1 MREISSRRIQPQALL
16 EPTEAEYVYPSTA
29 EETHL
34 RDYWKIVVKRRWLII
49 FVFLALVALGG
60 YFSFTATPLYK
71 STSIIKIEPQIPTVT
86 GVGEMVRL
94 SEGGGKYDYYETQF
108 ALLESRTLAAR
119 IITDLA
125 LDRDKSFTAAW
136 VITANPIKRVG
147 SWIFGKLGIVV
158 SLVKQFQSADEPA
171 DPPTA
176 QLPRETAQ
184 KYGVVNNSPAVA
196 PALIGLYQSLF
207 EVKPIKSTRLV
218 EISFATPNPGLSRIL
233 ADSHAKAFI
242 QMNRDNR
249 FDLSKEAR
257 EFLDVKNEELKKKL
271 EQSEDALNRYR
282 QEHGVV
288 SMDKGENIVVER
300 LVAMNQQLTVARGQR
315 LEAESLY
322 RVVENK
328 STQYLAQVLSQGLIP
343 AHRSNLLALEN
354 EKVKLSTVFKPDH
367 PRIMELTQQM
377 TESRRALNTEIN
389 NVVRGIQENFFA
401 TRAKEQAIQAEAQK
415 QQQTALN
422 LKQVGVEFAVL
433 EEEVKVNRAVYE
445 SVLRRLSE
453 TSVSNDLAI
462 SNMQITQHAERS
474 KNPSEPDIALNLALS
489 AVLGLIMGVGLV
501 FLLEYLD
508 SSVSTPKHVW
518 RAVALTTFG
527 VVPEL
532 NSLKPLMLPH
542 NSHPSG
548 AGRLSRLTPPRL
560 PPPSGPAAEI
570 VVAYHP
576 LSIVAEAYRI
586 IRTAVLFSQAEKPPQ
601 VILLTSP
608 SPSEGKTLTT
618 VNLAIA
624 LAQDGHKVMVID
636 GDLRKGCCHTRLGMK
651 NHRGLS
657 NVLTGQATLEESIQP
672 TSVSGLSLL
681 SHGVCPPNPS
691 DLLGSNKM
699 RQLLATLRESFD
711 FILIDSAPVIAL
723 SDTAVTSIMC
733 DGVILVFH
741 GTKTTAASARQA
753 IECLDAVRAPILGAV
768 LNAIDLKNPDYAY
781 YRRYYGSDY
790 GVRGVGNNGVGNN
803 GDGGQPI
810 TTDTAT
816 AVQFS
821 ETELG
826 STELGSGT
834 ISRQFIDKMTAKL
847 AQALGPM
854 AVIIVPEQVALLG
867 ESLDKFPKNRLRE
880 LFERVG
886 QEILNNNLRRSF
898 ETAMIEEL
906 KSL

>member
-1 MREISSRRIQPQALL
+1 MREISSRRVQPPVLL
-16 EPTEAEYVYPSTA
+16 EPTEEAQYVYPSA
-29 EETHL
+29 GEEVHL
-34 RDYWKIVVKRRWLII
+34 RDYWQIVVKRRWLIV
-49 FVFLALVALGG
+49 FVCLALVAIVA

-71 STSIIKIEPQIPTVT
+71 STSIIKIEPQNPTVT

-94 SEGGGKYDYYETQF
+94 SEGGGQYDYYQTQF
-108 ALLESRTLAAR
+108 TLLKSRTLAAR
-119 IITDLA
+119 IITDLK
-125 LDRDKSFTAAW
+125 LDRDKSFTGAW
-136 VITANPIKRVG
+136 VVTANPAKRVG
-147 SWIFGKLGIVV
+147 SWIFDKLSFVI
-158 SLVKQFQSADEPA
+158 SLVKALQSADEPV
-171 DPPTA
+171 DPPIA
-176 QLPRETAQ
+176 KIAKETAQ
-184 KYGVVNNSPAVA
+184 KYGVASSRPAVA
-196 PALIGLYQSLF
+196 PALVGLYQSLF

-233 ADSHAKAFI
+233 ADAHAKGFI
-242 QMNRDNR
+242 QMSQESR
-249 FDLSKEAR
+249 FELTKEAR

-300 LVAMNQQLTVARGQR
+300 LVAMNQQLTIARGQR

-377 TESRRALNTEIN
+377 TEARRALNIEIN

-453 TSVSNDLAI
+453 TSVSNDLAV

-474 KNPSEPDIALNLALS
+474 RRPSEPDIALNLALS

-527 VVPEL
+527 VVPDL
-532 NSLKPLMLPH
+532 DSLKPLMFPYSRLPGG
-542 NSHPSG
+542 S
-548 AGRLSRLTPPRL
+548 LSRPAPLRL
-560 PPPSGPAAEI
+560 PPPSGLARELI
-570 VVAYHP
+570 VEHPP
-576 LSIVAEAYRI
+576 LSIVTEAYRI
-586 IRTAVLFSQAEKPPQ
+586 IRTAVLFSQANKPPQ

-608 SPSEGKTLTT
+608 SPGEGKTVTT
-618 VNLAIA
+618 LNLAIA
-624 LAQDGHKVMVID
+624 LAQDGHKVLVID
-636 GDLRKGCCHTRLGMK
+636 ADLRKGSCHTRLGLK
-651 NHRGLS
+651 NYHGLS
-657 NVLTGQATLEESIQP
+657 NILTGQLTLEEGIQQ

-681 SHGVCPPNPS
+681 SCGVRPPNPS
-691 DLLGSNKM
+691 DLLGSNNM

-711 FILIDSAPVIAL
+711 FILIDSAPAIAV
-723 SDTAVTSIMC
+723 SDAAVTSVLC

-741 GTKTTAASARQA
+741 GTKSTTASARQA
-753 IECLDAVRAPILGAV
+753 IERLDAVRAPILGAV
-768 LNAIDLKNPDYAY
+768 LNSIDLKNADYAY
-781 YRRYYGSDY
+781 YRHYYGSDY
-790 GVRGVGNNGVGNN
+790 GVIGDDNNGNGNNGVGSH
-803 GDGGQPI
+803 PI
-810 TTDTAT
+810 TDTPA
-816 AVQFS
+816 APRFS

-826 STELGSGT
+826 SSEPGSGT

-867 ESLDKFPKNRLRE
+867 ESLDKFPKNRLIE

-898 ETAMIEEL
+898 ETAMIKEL

>member
-1 MREISSRRIQPQALL
+1 MREISSRRVQPPVLL
-16 EPTEAEYVYPSTA
+16 EPTEAEYVYPSAA
-29 EETHL
+29 EEVHL
-34 RDYWKIVVKRRWLII
+34 RDYWKIVVKRRSLVIL
-49 FVFLALVALGG
+49 VFLALVALGG
-60 YFSFTATPLYK
+60 YLSFTATPLYK
-71 STSIIKIEPQIPTVT
+71 STSIIKIEPQNPTVT

-94 SEGGGKYDYYETQF
+94 SEGGGQYDYYQTQF
-108 ALLESRTLAAR
+108 NLISSRTLAAR
-119 IITDLA
+119 IITDLK
-125 LDRDKSFTAAW
+125 LDRDKSFTGVSLLSAS
-136 VITANPIKRVG
+136 PIKRVT
-147 SWIFGKLGIVV
+147 SWIFGKLGFVV
-158 SLVKQFQSADEPA
+158 SLVKKLHSTDEPA
-171 DPPTA
+171 DPSIA
-176 QLPRETAQ
+176 NLARETVQ
-184 KYGVVNNSPAVA
+184 KYGIANSSPAVA
-196 PALIGLYQSLF
+196 PGLVELYQTFLD
-207 EVKPIKSTRLV
+207 VKPVKNTRLV

-233 ADSHAKAFI
+233 AEAHAKGFI
-242 QMNRDNR
+242 QMSQENR
-249 FDLSKEAR
+249 FELTKEAR

-288 SMDKGENIVVER
+288 SMDKGENIVVDR

-328 STQYLAQVLSQGLIP
+328 STQYLSQVLTQGLIP

-354 EKVKLSTVFKPDH
+354 EKAKLSTIFKPDH

-377 TESRRALNTEIN
+377 TEARRALNIEIN
-389 NVVRGIQENFFA
+389 NVVRGIQENYFA
-401 TRAKEQAIQAEAQK
+401 SRAKEQAIQAEAQK

-474 KNPSEPDIALNLALS
+474 KNPSEPNIALNLALS
-489 AVLGLIMGVGLV
+489 AVLGLMMGVGLV

-527 VVPEL
+527 VVPDL
-532 NSLKPLMLPH
+532 NSLKPHMLP
-542 NSHPSG
+542 NSRLPG
-548 AGRLSRLTPPRL
+548 GLLSRPAPLRL
-560 PPPSGPAAEI
+560 PPPSGLPRELI
-570 VVAYHP
+570 VEHHP
-576 LSIVAEAYRI
+576 LSIVTEAYRI
-586 IRTAVLFSQAEKPPQ
+586 IRTAVLFSQADKPPQ

-608 SPSEGKTLTT
+608 SPGEGKTVTT
-618 VNLAIA
+618 LNLAIA
-624 LAQDGHKVMVID
+624 LAQDGHKVLVID
-636 GDLRKGCCHTRLGMK
+636 ADLRKGSCHTRLGMK
-651 NHRGLS
+651 NYHGLS
-657 NVLTGQATLEESIQP
+657 NVLTGQLTLEEGIRP

-681 SHGVCPPNPS
+681 SCGVRPPNPS
-691 DLLGSNKM
+691 DLLGSSNM
-699 RQLLATLRESFD
+699 RQLLATLRESFN
-711 FILIDSAPVIAL
+711 FILIDSAPAIAV
-723 SDTAVTSIMC
+723 SDAAVTSILC

-741 GTKTTAASARQA
+741 GTKTTTASARQA
-753 IECLDAVRAPILGAV
+753 IERLDAVRAPILGAV
-768 LNAIDLKNPDYAY
+768 LNSIDLNNADYAY
-781 YRRYYGSDY
+781 YRHYYGSNY
-790 GVRGVGNNGVGNN
+790 GVSGDDNNGNGNNGVGSH
-803 GDGGQPI
+803 PI
-810 TTDTAT
+810 TDTAT
-816 AVQFS
+816 APQFS

-854 AVIIVPEQVALLG
+854 AVIIVPEQAALLG
-867 ESLDKFPKNRLRE
+867 ESLDKFPKNRLKE